1 MNSLTDPERLQQY
14 PYTSR
19 RIVAAASNGMVAT
32 SQHLAAQAGLD
43 MLKKGGSAAD
53 AAVAAAAVLT
63 VVEPTANG
71 IGSDCFAIISHDG
84 KITGLNSSG
93 PAPRGISTD
102 ELKRHGIQQMPK
114 YGWLPVT
121 VPGTPAGWE
130 AISQQYGRL
139 PFSDLMEPACS
150 YAEEGFP
157 VSPVTAAY
165 WALAANNYNKVNQNG
180 IFDEW
185 FRVFTH
191 GGTAPQAGELWRL
204 PDHAQTLA
212 VIGREGSRTFY
223 EGDIARKIT
232 AEAALAGGYLQ
243 LSDLE
248 TYTPDWVEPVSIN
261 YHGYTIWELPPNVQ
275 GVISLMAL
283 GILDTFDLST
293 TSPEKALHYQIEA
306 LKAAFVDGLT
316 YITDRHY
323 MKMPLDYLLSPD
335 YFARRRTLIGQE
347 AALPEPVTLPGGGTV
362 YLAAADSSG
371 MMVSFIQSNY
381 MGFGS
386 GVVIPGTGIALQNR
400 GCSFSLDP
408 GHSNYLEPGKKT
420 YHTIMPGFITHKGQ
434 AVGPFGVMG
443 GYMQP
448 QGHLQVVL
456 NMVDGS
462 MNPQAALDAPRW
474 QWTQGK
480 NLLIE
485 DEYPSALRNSLADA
499 GHILSIQ
506 PKGSLFG
513 RGQVILKDHQ
523 GTLFGGTDPRADGA
537 VCSW

>member
-1 MNSLTDPERLQQY
+1 MKSLTDPERLQQY
-14 PYTSR
+14 PHPSR
-19 RIVAAASNGMVAT
+19 RVVTAAANGMVAT

-43 MLKKGGSAAD
+43 MLKRGGSAAD

-71 IGSDCFAIISHDG
+71 IGSDCFAIISHNG
-84 KITGLNSSG
+84 HTTGLNASG
-93 PAPRGISTD
+93 PSPRGISADT
-102 ELKRHGIQQMPK
+102 LKRRGLKQIPK

-130 AISQQYGRL
+130 AISQRYGLL
-139 PFSDLMEPACS
+139 PFSELMKPACR

-157 VSPVTAAY
+157 VSPVTASY
-165 WALAANNYNKVNQNG
+165 WALAAKNYKKANYDG
-180 IFDEW
+180 IIDEW

-191 GGTAPQAGELWRL
+191 DGTAPQAGELWRL
-204 PDHAQTLA
+204 PDHARTLA
-212 VIGREGSRTFY
+212 AIGSEGSRTFY
-223 EGDIARKIT
+223 QGDIARKIT
-232 AEAALAGGYLQ
+232 AEAARAGGYLH

-283 GILDTFDLST
+283 GILDSFDLST
-293 TSPEKALHYQIEA
+293 ASAETALHYQIEA
-306 LKAAFVDGLT
+306 LKAAFIDGLT
-316 YITDRHY
+316 HITDPRY
-323 MKMPLDYLLSPD
+323 MEMPLSYLLSPD
-335 YFARRRTLIGQE
+335 YFKKRRYSLVRK
-347 AALPEPVTLPGGGTV
+347 AALPEPVALPGGGTV

-371 MMVSFIQSNY
+371 MMISFIQSNY

-400 GCSFSLDP
+400 GFSFSLDP

-420 YHTIMPGFITHKGQ
+420 YHTIMPGFISYEGR

-448 QGHLQVVL
+448 QGHVQVVL

-462 MNPQAALDAPRW
+462 LNPQAALDAPRW

-485 DEYPSALRNSLADA
+485 DEYPAAFRNSLTDA
-499 GHILSIQ
+499 GHIISIQ

-513 RGQVILKDHQ
+513 RGQIILKDQH
-523 GTLFGGTDPRADGA
+523 GTLFGGTDPRTDGA

>member
-14 PYTSR
+14 PHQSR
-19 RIVAAASNGMVAT
+19 RVVAAASNGMVAT

-43 MLKKGGSAAD
+43 MIKKGGSAAD

-63 VVEPTANG
+63 IVEPTSNG
-71 IGSDCFAIISHDG
+71 IGSDCFAIISDNG

-93 PAPRGISTD
+93 PAPRGISAD
-102 ELKRHGIQQMPK
+102 ALKLQGIQQMPK

-130 AISQQYGRL
+130 ALSQRYGRL
-139 PFSDLMEPACS
+139 PFSDLMESARS

-157 VSPVTAAY
+157 VR
-165 WALAANNYNKVNQNG
+165 
-180 IFDEW
+180 

-191 GGTAPQAGELWRL
+191 VGTAPQAGELWRL
-204 PDHAQTLA
+204 PDHARTLA
-212 VIGREGSRTFY
+212 AIGSEGSRTFY
-223 EGDIARKIT
+223 QGDIARKIT
-232 AEAALAGGYLQ
+232 AEAAQAGGYLQ

-248 TYTPDWVEPVSIN
+248 TYAPDWVEPVSIN

-283 GILDTFDLST
+283 GILDTFDLT
-293 TSPEKALHYQIEA
+293 TAPPETALHYQIEA
-306 LKAAFVDGLT
+306 LKAAFVDGLS

-323 MKMPLDYLLSPD
+323 MKMPIDYLLSPD
-335 YFARRRTLIGQE
+335 YFAKRRTLIGRE
-347 AALPEPVTLPGGGTV
+347 AAMPEPVALPGGGTV

-386 GVVIPGTGIALQNR
+386 GVVIPGTGIAMQNR

-408 GHSNYLEPGKKT
+408 DHINYLEPGKKT

-474 QWTQGK
+474 QWTKGK
-480 NLLIE
+480 NLLVE
-485 DEYPSALRNSLADA
+485 DEYPAALRNSLADA
-499 GHILSIQ
+499 GHIICIQ

-513 RGQVILKDHQ
+513 RGQVILRDHQ